1 MKGQILNFKI
11 SWKQTYPNW
20 HSVVDANIETVL
32 QYSDFKEANQVIE
45 RIKQL

>member
-1 MKGQILNFKI
+1 MKYSIK
-11 SWKQTYPNW
+11 WKQVYHNW
-20 HSVVDANIETVL
+20 NIMVDDNIETVL

>member
-1 MKGQILNFKI
+1 MKYSIK
-11 SWKQTYPNW
+11 WKQVYHNW
-20 HSVVDANIETVL
+20 HITVDDNIETVL